1 MRPSRAR
8 ASDWLLAAAAGLA
21 VFAAWITLDAGWMR
35 VGEAKHGFVPA
46 TPVDAA
52 LRLVVLAAIVPVM
65 EELFWRSLVMRW
77 IQARE
82 FLAVDPRKTGFAAFA
97 LSSALFAS
105 EHSLWLAGL
114 LAGAAYAW
122 IYRRSGNLWTA
133 ILSHAITNAALG
145 TYVLATGSWQF
156 W

>member
-1 MRPSRAR
+1 MQ
-8 ASDWLLAAAAGLA
+8 L
-21 VFAAWITLDAGWMR
+21 
-35 VGEAKHGFVPA
+35 GEPKRGFIPA
-46 TPVDAA
+46 TPMDAA
-52 LRLVVLAAIVPVM
+52 LRLLALAAVVPVM
-65 EELFWRSLVMRW
+65 EELFWRSFLMRW
-77 IQARE
+77 IAARD
-82 FLAVDPRKTGFAAFA
+82 FLALDPRRAGLAAFA

-114 LAGAAYAW
+114 LAGVAYAW
-122 IYRRSGNLWTA
+122 LYRRSGNLWTA

>member
-1 MRPSRAR
+1 MQLGGPKR
-8 ASDWLLAAAAGLA
+8 
-21 VFAAWITLDAGWMR
+21 
-35 VGEAKHGFVPA
+35 GFVPA
-46 TPVDAA
+46 TPLDAF
-52 LRLVVLAAIVPVM
+52 LRLLALAAVVPVM

-77 IQARE
+77 IQARD
-82 FLAVDPRKTGFAAFA
+82 FLSVDPGRTGFAAFA

-122 IYRRSGNLWTA
+122 VYRRSGNLWTA
-133 ILSHAITNAALG
+133 IVSHAITNAALG
-145 TYVLATGSWQF
+145 TYVLATGSWRY